1 MRELQL
7 RGPYFIFAA
16 VLLIAFAQAGCQSK
30 NRGSSVVS
38 ADSSPQPRLLS
49 VRDDQIARLHLARVE
64 NTTWSITVRT
74 TGTVDWDADHT
85 TQAITQVS
93 GPISRILVDMGAIVH
108 VGDPLLYVSSP
119 DLSNAVSTYRKAR
132 NQQDFAR
139 RTLQREQELLDR
151 GAIAQ
156 KDLEA
161 AQAAFNDAS

>member
-1 MRELQL
+1 MKLT
-7 RGPYFIFAA
+7 AA
-16 VLLIAFAQAGCQSK
+16 IVLCILALLVSSCGSRQTAVVQAQTTPDTDATLFKVPQNQMEHLK
-30 NRGSSVVS
+30 LAEVRKQVW
-38 ADSSPQPRLLS
+38 SPP
-49 VRDDQIARLHLARVE
+49 
-64 NTTWSITVRT
+64 VRT

-161 AQAAFNDAS
+161 AQATFNDASTDVQ